1 MSHSPDRPKEQDSKH
16 KFARLTSNPTRLKYA
31 IRQLRITGPLEFM
44 RDDVGINVTNVAG
57 VMPPNVVLEAF
68 RKVAEYSDWRTVEFE
83 PFVHSLCVDVRGSL
97 DHTNHG
103 VRREPDL
110 FIGFDTALSKE
121 LSTPTLEQPDSA
133 GGYRGSISSIHTTHG
148 IPVFIY
154 RSSGGEMS
162 CSSTDSSAEIEKKVT
177 SHQRSQGVLANML
190 DYIFAYPWN
199 MYPQAYS
206 YCISITGKQLR
217 LWKWE
222 IDGCV
227 ATDLINYADDPTVLY
242 QFLQFLGQGPYS
254 KLGVDIGAN
263 ELFKPIA
270 LTESI
275 REKMD
280 KIISLYCAARTPSE
294 ALEEWKKEVAKH
306 CTLWTF
312 RGWNAFEP
320 DPAVYSQKIQTSV
333 VVLSQPIY
341 KNSHCYLALPGAQF
355 QDFHLDDRS
364 IADVNVFKTSWKL
377 IDSAHE
383 LRCYKAIRQRV
394 GSIKCLPT
402 LLAGGVMQPYYSIRR
417 VVEDYLDEN
426 EDKKKQERE
435 RSGKV
440 QLDWS
445 LLKEVGED
453 LMHCRSP
460 AHLVQVMAGVFQ
472 GVSRIFPPNYLQTVP
487 YQSSELTYD
496 IEAYLDLNKARISY
510 HNILPS

>member
-1 MSHSPDRPKEQDSKH
+1 MEYAASRISLLASI
-16 KFARLTSNPTRLKYA
+16 RLSLKS
-31 IRQLRITGPLEFM
+31 
-44 RDDVGINVTNVAG
+44 
-57 VMPPNVVLEAF
+57 F
-68 RKVAEYSDWRTVEFE
+68 R
-83 PFVHSLCVDVRGSL
+83 H
-97 DHTNHG
+97 H
-103 VRREPDL
+103 
-110 FIGFDTALSKE
+110 
-121 LSTPTLEQPDSA
+121 A
-133 GGYRGSISSIHTTHG
+133 GGYRGSISSIHATHG

-154 RSSGGEMS
+154 RSSGREMS

-199 MYPQAYS
+199 LYPQAYS

-263 ELFKPIA
+263 EVSKPIA

-280 KIISLYCAARTPSE
+280 KIISLNCAARTPSE
-294 ALEEWKKEVAKH
+294 ALEEWKKTVAKH
-306 CTLWTF
+306 CALWTF

-320 DPAVYSQKIQTSV
+320 DPTVYSQKIQTSV

-341 KNSHCYLALPGAQF
+341 KNSSSLSKNTHCYLALPGAQF

-383 LRCYKAIRQRV
+383 LRCYKAIGQRV
-394 GSIKCLPT
+394 GNIKCLPT
-402 LLAGGVMQPYYSIRR
+402 LLAGGVMRPYYSIRR
-417 VVEDYLDEN
+417 VVEDDLDEN
-426 EDKKKQERE
+426 EDKKKQEKE

-453 LMHCRSP
+453 LMHCKSP
-460 AHLVQVMAGVFQ
+460 AHLGQVMLGVFQ
-472 GVSRIFPPNYLQTVP
+472 
-487 YQSSELTYD
+487 
-496 IEAYLDLNKARISY
+496 AYLDLNKAHISY
-510 HNILPS
+510 HKISPSCFMINLANKEGILIGIDSARIQPMPGYKEAPQHDGKSTGSVMEMMVNVRDKLLSLYKLYDVEDSTTTIPFNIDP

>member
-1 MSHSPDRPKEQDSKH
+1 MSHFPDRPKEQDSKH

-31 IRQLRITGPLEFM
+31 IRQLRITGSLEFM

-83 PFVHSLCVDVRGSL
+83 PFVHSLCLRPNGVVTRNKRFKAVARLVSL
-97 DHTNHG
+97 WGPMFLNLILPRHLYI
-103 VRREPDL
+103 RREPDL
-110 FIGFDTALSKE
+110 FIGFDTTLSKE

-341 KNSHCYLALPGAQF
+341 KNSSSLSKNTHCYLALPGAQF

-453 LMHCRSP
+453 LMHCR
-460 AHLVQVMAGVFQ
+460 
-472 GVSRIFPPNYLQTVP
+472 
-487 YQSSELTYD
+487 
-496 IEAYLDLNKARISY
+496 
-510 HNILPS
+510 

>member
-1 MSHSPDRPKEQDSKH
+1 
-16 KFARLTSNPTRLKYA
+16 
-31 IRQLRITGPLEFM
+31 
-44 RDDVGINVTNVAG
+44 
-57 VMPPNVVLEAF
+57 
-68 RKVAEYSDWRTVEFE
+68 
-83 PFVHSLCVDVRGSL
+83 
-97 DHTNHG
+97 
-103 VRREPDL
+103 
-110 FIGFDTALSKE
+110 
-121 LSTPTLEQPDSA
+121 
-133 GGYRGSISSIHTTHG
+133 
-148 IPVFIY
+148 
-154 RSSGGEMS
+154 
-162 CSSTDSSAEIEKKVT
+162 
-177 SHQRSQGVLANML
+177 
-190 DYIFAYPWN
+190 
-199 MYPQAYS
+199 
-206 YCISITGKQLR
+206 
-217 LWKWE
+217 
-222 IDGCV
+222 
-227 ATDLINYADDPTVLY
+227 
-242 QFLQFLGQGPYS
+242 
-254 KLGVDIGAN
+254 
-263 ELFKPIA
+263 
-270 LTESI
+270 
-275 REKMD
+275 MD

-294 ALEEWKKEVAKH
+294 ALEEWEKKVAKH

-341 KNSHCYLALPGAQF
+341 KNSSSLSKNTHCYLALPGAQF

-426 EDKKKQERE
+426 EDKKKQEKE

-460 AHLVQVMAGVFQ
+460 AHLGQVMAGVFQ
-472 GVSRIFPPNYLQTVP
+472 GVFP
-487 YQSSELTYD
+487 
-496 IEAYLDLNKARISY
+496 YLDLNKARISY
-510 HNILPS
+510 HNISPSCFMTNLANKEGIIIRIDSARIQPMPGYEEAPQHDGKSAGSVMEMMIVFRDKLLTLYKLYDVEDPTTTIPFNIDP